1 MRIMNLLFESSM
13 ESSTGLN
20 SCICWRR
27 ELWGGKAQVS
37 RECRKSITPS
47 FLCSLRD
54 CVLCVL
60 ALSWVLVWE
69 IQLLKP
75 ARLRGKCHSD
85 FIALLL
91 KTVKHNTG
99 GLFPTFNKRY

>member
-1 MRIMNLLFESSM
+1 M
-13 ESSTGLN
+13 
-20 SCICWRR
+20 
-27 ELWGGKAQVS
+27 S
-37 RECRKSITPS
+37 RECQKSITLS
-47 FLCSLRD
+47 FICSLRD

-60 ALSWVLVWE
+60 VLSRVLVWE

-91 KTVKHNTG
+91 KTVKHNAG
-99 GLFPTFNKRY
+99 GLFPTFNKQY